1 MKRDKLVVGSN
12 SKNKINMV
20 KWLSKITDEDI
31 QEGKKNLQKGND
43 FDDAMKKRE
52 EEKRKRAEELE
63 KVKKAME
70 EAGNK

>member
-1 MKRDKLVVGSN
+1 MKRDKILVGSN
-12 SKNKINMV
+12 SNNKINMV
-20 KWLSKITDEDI
+20 IGLSKITDEDI

-70 EAGNK
+70 EAANK

>member
-12 SKNKINMV
+12 SKNKIYMV

-43 FDDAMKKRE
+43 FDEAMKKRE

-70 EAGNK
+70 EEAKK

>member
-1 MKRDKLVVGSN
+1 MKRDKLVIDSN
-12 SKNKINMV
+12 SNNKINMV
-20 KWLSKITDEDI
+20 ISLSKITDEDI

-43 FDDAMKKRE
+43 FDEAVKKRE

-70 EAGNK
+70 EAANK

>member
-12 SKNKINMV
+12 SNNKINMV
-20 KWLSKITDEDI
+20 INLSKITDKDI
-31 QEGKKNLQKGND
+31 QEGKKSLQKGDD
-43 FDDAMKKRE
+43 FDEAVKLRE

-70 EAGNK
+70 EAENK